1 MERNQIRIGS
11 VLSYIQLFASV
22 IIGILYT
29 PVMIRLLGKSEY
41 GLYNIVS
48 SVISILSILNL
59 GFNAGYIRYYSKY
72 KKEDDQVS
80 ISKLNGLFLIM
91 FTIIG
96 VIALACGTFLMNH
109 LTLVFD
115 EGLTLHE
122 YKIAKVLMLLLT
134 INLAVSFP
142 MGVFANII
150 SANERFIF
158 LKGIGIIRTVLGPL
172 VTLPLLLMGYRSIA
186 MVAVTLSINLAV
198 DGIYLL
204 YVLFI
209 LKNKFV
215 FHSFEK
221 GLFRNL
227 FVYTFFIALHLIV
240 DQVNWNIAKVLLGRF
255 QGTEQVS
262 IYSVGYSLYSYYM
275 MLGLPVAT
283 MFTPR
288 IHSMV
293 ETENDPAKQKEKLT
307 GIFVKVGNLQYLILA
322 MIFTGLIFFG
332 QPFIKYWAGASYD
345 EAYYVALL
353 LVLAGTPD
361 LIQNVGIEIQR
372 AQNKHKFRAWICL
385 AMAIINIGISI
396 FLCQWYGAIGA
407 AVGTAL
413 SLVLV
418 QGLIINIYLH
428 KKCNLNVLAY
438 WKSILRK
445 SVGLI
450 IPVVVG
456 VVMMLF
462 IKNPSL
468 LVLLAEIIAYA
479 MIYCV
484 SMWFLGMSKDEKD
497 VVKQM
502 LSKIFKKRKN
512 IEKIEN

>member
-1 MERNQIRIGS
+1 MKGG
-11 VLSYIQLFASV
+11 VFLSYIQMFATI
-22 IIGILYT
+22 IIGLLYT
-29 PVMIRLLGKSEY
+29 PIMIRLLGKSEY

-48 SVISILSILNL
+48 SIISLLSILNL

-80 ISKLNGLFLIM
+80 ISKLNGLFLM
-91 FTIIG
+91 VFTIIG
-96 VIALACGTFLMNH
+96 IIALFCGLFLMNH

-115 EGLTLHE
+115 EGLTVEE

-150 SANERFIF
+150 SAHERFIF

-186 MVAVTLSINLAV
+186 MVTVTLAINLAV
-198 DGIYLL
+198 DFIYCF
-204 YVLFI
+204 YVLCI

-221 GLFRNL
+221 GLLKNL
-227 FVYTFFIALHLIV
+227 FIYTFFIALHLIT
-240 DQVNWNIAKVLLGRF
+240 DMVNYNIGKILLGRF

-275 MLGLPVAT
+275 TLGLPAVT
-283 MFTPR
+283 MFIPK
-288 IHSMV
+288 IHSTV
-293 ETENDPAKQKEKLT
+293 ETETDQAQQRDKLT
-307 GIFVKVGNLQYLILA
+307 KIFVDVGNLQYLILA

-332 QPFIKYWAGASYD
+332 QPFIKYWAGEGYD
-345 EAYYVALL
+345 KAYFVALL

-372 AQNKHKFRAWICL
+372 AQNKHKFRAWIYL
-385 AMAIINIGISI
+385 AMAVINIVISI
-396 FLCQWYGAIGA
+396 FLCQWYGAVGA
-407 AVGTAL
+407 AIGTAI
-413 SLVLV
+413 SLILV
-418 QGLIINIYLH
+418 QGVVINIYLH
-428 KKCNLNVLAY
+428 KKCNLNVVAF

-450 IPVVVG
+450 IPVAVG
-456 VVMMLF
+456 AVMMF
-462 IKNPSL
+462 FVKDPSL
-468 LVLLAEIIAYA
+468 FVLLLEIVAYA
-479 MIYCV
+479 VIYCV

-497 VVKQM
+497 IVKQM
-502 LSKIFKKRKN
+502 LSKIFRKRKVA
-512 IEKIEN
+512 EKIED